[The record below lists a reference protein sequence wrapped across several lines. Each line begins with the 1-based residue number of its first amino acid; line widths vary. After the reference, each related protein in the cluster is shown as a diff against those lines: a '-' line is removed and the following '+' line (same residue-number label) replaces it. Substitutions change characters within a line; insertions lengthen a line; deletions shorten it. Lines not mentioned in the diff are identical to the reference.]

1 MFGKYAIGLLFV
13 FVASA
18 WSLADPTLAQDE
30 TGSDFTFRR
39 VKPPTSGTQKRIT
52 VSIDKTW
59 PYDYAAPER
68 KSSPAVLPDIAPHEP
83 TGYDWFW
90 SAVSPNL
97 AAASPDRL
105 DTALRALNGVADAD
119 KRTVAPDVANIEA
132 IIAAY
137 GAQILAATAGK
148 RVSPA
153 LVLAVIAVES
163 AGKPLAVSPKG
174 AQGLMQLIPA
184 TAERF
189 GVKDSSHSGY
199 SAS

>member
-132 IIAAY
+132 IIAHEY
-137 GAQILAATAGK
+137 FQVNLKVTWSTVK
-148 RVSPA
+148 NNLPT
-153 LVLAVIAVES
+153 VIE
-163 AGKPLAVSPKG
+163 PLKNLLRNLEEA
-174 AQGLMQLIPA
+174 
-184 TAERF
+184 
-189 GVKDSSHSGY
+189 
-199 SAS
+199 